1 MATTAQP
8 QDTFIASSSRGR
20 APAHWVRRFFVLMGL
35 ASIVATTSVSAEEQL
50 TSVTTWQP
58 TMTLQS
64 IDAVLITYTPPLS
77 STRQYPG
84 ANFQSDGTVM
94 VVSLRSCLVHEEC
107 PTLEPA
113 KTRAAAGR
121 TRWYEVAVPY
131 RGERVVVEGD
141 GPVKQE
147 LAFSPSVRA
156 VAGNSQR

>member
-1 MATTAQP
+1 MATTAQTK
-8 QDTFIASSSRGR
+8 DTFIASPNRGTIGR
-20 APAHWVRRFFVLMGL
+20 FVLMGL
-35 ASIVATTSVSAEEQL
+35 ACFVAAAPAFAQQPL

-58 TMTLQS
+58 TMKLQS
-64 IDAVLITYTPPLS
+64 IDEVLIAYTPPLS
-77 STRQYPG
+77 NARQYPG
-84 ANFQSDGTVM
+84 ANFQSDGNVM

-113 KTRAAAGR
+113 NTRAAAGR